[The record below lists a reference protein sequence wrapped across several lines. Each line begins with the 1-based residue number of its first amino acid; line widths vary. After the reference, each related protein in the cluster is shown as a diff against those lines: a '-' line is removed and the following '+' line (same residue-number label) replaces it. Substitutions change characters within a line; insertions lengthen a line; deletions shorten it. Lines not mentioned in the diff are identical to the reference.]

1 MATLTLQTIDSA
13 PQGSKAT
20 LRTTQKRN
28 GFIPNLI
35 ATFASSPALLTGHV
49 DAYATA
55 LKSLKFNPEYVQ
67 AVRNSVSLGNYL
79 DHLIPITIDAAFR
92 GEE

>member
-20 LRTTQKRN
+20 SRATKKRN

-35 ATFASSPALLTGHV
+35 ATFASWPALLTG
-49 DAYATA
+49 
-55 LKSLKFNPEYVQ
+55 P
-67 AVRNSVSLGNYL
+67 
-79 DHLIPITIDAAFR
+79 AFR